1 MNWNKLFAA
10 SFFAILNVAAFSA
23 HADVQTPAQTHAA
36 GTHLDIKKVIS
47 TVEDGGSHCG
57 IVNARMTYLDSSG
70 TQKVLD
76 YSKFAECG
84 NQGG

>member
-1 MNWNKLFAA
+1 MNRTHIFAA
-10 SFFAILNVAAFSA
+10 SFFALLNVAAFSA
-23 HADVQTPAQTHAA
+23 HADAQTQAPTHAA
-36 GTHLDIKKVIS
+36 GSHLDIKKVIS
-47 TVEDGGSHCG
+47 TVEEDGGNCG

-70 TQKVLD
+70 TRKVLD